1 MNKIQFY
8 GDKVA
13 IKPIRFAHQ
22 FYKGTVVPFG
32 IHTIQKTCGFL
43 SESYLGSLIKT

>member
-1 MNKIQFY
+1 MFLYSWIIDSLKL
-8 GDKVA
+8 
-13 IKPIRFAHQ
+13 Q

-43 SESYLGSLIKT
+43 SENYLGSLNTK